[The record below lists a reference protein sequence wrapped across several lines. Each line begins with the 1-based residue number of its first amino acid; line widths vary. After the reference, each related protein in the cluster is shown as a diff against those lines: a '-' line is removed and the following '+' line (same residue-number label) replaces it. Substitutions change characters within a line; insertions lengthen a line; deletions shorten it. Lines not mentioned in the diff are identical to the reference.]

1 MKKIQLLLLIL
12 LLLFSC
18 QPKKSMI
25 DDSNKPEKIAI
36 LPAINHTTDV
46 KGGIVF
52 RNLFYLA
59 LEEEEFS
66 YLTPLVR
73 IDSLLNDEGITDGGQ
88 LSAVENEELFQMLDV
103 DGLLFINLLACEY
116 QTLGIS
122 EKREVKAA
130 FKIILPPSELLWET
144 DYEVDHGKSV
154 FDTIFDFVG
163 DPDKALKETSEDLG
177 KQLAVKGS
185 RMWLLDHELK
195 PEMEEVISEV
205 IDSLLP

>member
-1 MKKIQLLLLIL
+1 MKKTHLLLLIL

-18 QPKKSMI
+18 RPRKSMI
-25 DDSNKPEKIAI
+25 DDSNKPKKIAI
-36 LPAINHTTDV
+36 LPTINYTTDV

-52 RNLFYLA
+52 RNLFYEA
-59 LEEEEFS
+59 LEEEEFT
-66 YLTPLVR
+66 YLIPIDQ

-88 LSAVENEELFQMLDV
+88 LSAVENEELFQILDA
-103 DGLLFINLLACEY
+103 DGLLFIDLLACEY

-122 EKREVKAA
+122 EKREVKSA
-130 FKIILPPSELLWET
+130 FKIIVPPSELLWEA
-144 DYEVDHGKSV
+144 DHDVDHGKSV

-163 DPDKALKETSEDLG
+163 EPDKAFKETTNDLG
-177 KQLAVKGS
+177 KQLARKGS

-195 PEMEEVISEV
+195 PEMEEVISEI